1 MRTFRNAT
9 VVTLC
14 AALVVA
20 PALLGAQAPTAK
32 PAQTTKPTPTPT
44 PTSTV
49 KEMPT
54 AARQPANLGEARAA
68 LEGKWT
74 LASMTATATDG
85 RSARIDAA
93 GTLISDF
100 ANLTIEF
107 RISDRGL
114 EALRG
119 LGIKAPNPVIA
130 TSGRVVIDTQKHL
143 ITYASDDINK
153 KMLGFDPQLAALRS
167 NPFSLERE
175 RSFLFSNDG
184 TLRMAT
190 RYEDG
195 KEALVS
201 VWKRN

>member
-1 MRTFRNAT
+1 VPTFKTT
-9 VVTLC
+9 VVIIS
-14 AALVVA
+14 AALVVV
-20 PALLGAQAPTAK
+20 PQLIGARAQTAK
-32 PAQTTKPTPTPT
+32 PTPT

-54 AARQPANLGEARAA
+54 AARQPANLGEARVA

-74 LASMTATATDG
+74 LASMTANATDG

-130 TSGRVVIDTQKHL
+130 TSGRVVIDTQQHL

-153 KMLGFDPQLAALRS
+153 KMLGFDRQLAALRS

-175 RSFLFSNDG
+175 RSYLFSNDG

-190 RYEDG
+190 RYENG
-195 KEALVS
+195 KDALVS